1 MGAEIGNINNGKMIE
16 EELDIDFTDSELVSH
31 VRHALKSVA
40 LTSILFA
47 SVGVLLTVYLS
58 TTARLQGDNDNYS
71 QLVGLLH
78 YNERLK
84 ADEVALL
91 VTSLKAISGAVSYI
105 DNVQHESLL
114 TSVFS
119 MSMWNYGPDVM
130 DAMVDLITSLAAS
143 NGKYVDA
150 CLDMLVSNFSPPFR
164 FIESLKLPYGKAK
177 KEQVLDRVHFALE
190 CITDLIPLAPSR
202 LLPIVMHRIHAIY
215 QRTPEPVILMF
226 VENIFKLESSAIGE
240 LVGNKRLISIVIDL
254 LIDFDVQVGW
264 DDILEE
270 NPHKGIFDM
279 ELEDEQILADI
290 DDDGDDFA
298 REFGGYGR
306 IWKNGVVETLG
317 KLDSIMVLTF
327 EHLNCCKHSGR
338 LVEVHSTLFV
348 TVFESLLESFCQT
361 VMNVY
366 KSKFAQFVIFYACS
380 LDPENCGVRFAEFL
394 AGKFI
399 ESSVPPIIRMSAV
412 AYLASYL
419 SRAKFLSAPFVT
431 GMLERLADWCKKYCQ
446 QSVSINPEA
455 HKVFYA
461 GCQAIM
467 YVLCFN
473 MRSIMEIPRLKSHL
487 CFLPFREILKSPLEP
502 LKVCLPSIVEEFVR
516 QAKSAHLI
524 DAKSG
529 NPVFHDVLESE
540 LSKAFGGKERLDMFF
555 PFDPCLLRK
564 SDSYIRPTF
573 VYWSTV
579 KKAYEDD
586 LDFSSDDD
594 VDVFYPDMNTAESR
608 DVELE
613 GAFEEDDYFDDYHD
627 SLNKMSITPK
637 DSILK
642 KRPNGKCTPLQ
653 MPSRLRPSM
662 SPESL

>member
-16 EELDIDFTDSELVSH
+16 GEFDIDFTDSELVSH
-31 VRHALKSVA
+31 VRHALKSVG

-47 SVGVLLTVYLS
+47 SVGVLITIYLS
-58 TTARLQGDNDNYS
+58 TTAHLQGDNDNYS

-130 DAMVDLITSLAAS
+130 DAMVELITSL
-143 NGKYVDA
+143 
-150 CLDMLVSNFSPPFR
+150 
-164 FIESLKLPYGKAK
+164 
-177 KEQVLDRVHFALE
+177 
-190 CITDLIPLAPSR
+190 
-202 LLPIVMHRIHAIY
+202 
-215 QRTPEPVILMF
+215 VILMF

-240 LVGNKRLISIVIDL
+240 LVGNKRLISIVMDL

-270 NPHKGIFDM
+270 NPYKGIFDM

-306 IWKNGVVETLG
+306 IWKNGGVETLG

-338 LVEVHSTLFV
+338 LVEVHSPLFV
-348 TVFESLLESFCQT
+348 TVSSVICEDQYLINVFESLLESFCQT
-361 VMNVY
+361 IMNVY

-431 GMLERLADWCKKYCQ
+431 GMLERLADWCKKYGQ

-487 CFLPFREILKSPLEP
+487 CFLPFREILKSPPEP

-573 VYWSTV
+573 VYWSMV

-586 LDFSSDDD
+586 LDGSSDDD
-594 VDVFYPDMNTAESR
+594 IDVFYPDMNTAESR
-608 DVELE
+608 DIELE
-613 GAFEEDDYFDDYHD
+613 GAFEADDYFDDFND

>member
-1 MGAEIGNINNGKMIE
+1 MGAEIGNYNINNRKMIKE
-16 EELDIDFTDSELVSH
+16 EEQEYQQMEEFDVDFTDSELVSH

-40 LTSILFA
+40 L
-47 SVGVLLTVYLS
+47 
-58 TTARLQGDNDNYS
+58 GDNDNYS

-114 TSVFS
+114 TSIFS

-130 DAMVDLITSLAAS
+130 DALVELVTSLAAS
-143 NGKYVDA
+143 SGKYVDA
-150 CLDMLVSNFSPPFR
+150 CLYMLVSNFSPPFR

-202 LLPIVMHRIHAIY
+202 LLPIVTQRIHAIY

-270 NPHKGIFDM
+270 NPHKGVFDM
-279 ELEDEQILADI
+279 ELEDEQILADV

-306 IWKNGVVETLG
+306 IWKNGVVETLE

-327 EHLNCCKHSGR
+327 EHLNCCKNSGR
-338 LVEVHSTLFV
+338 LVEVPSDI
-348 TVFESLLESFCQT
+348 VFESLLESFSQT

-419 SRAKFLSAPFVT
+419 SRAKFLSAPFIT
-431 GMLERLADWCKKYCQ
+431 GMLERLADWCRKYCQ
-446 QSVSINPEA
+446 QSVSLNPEA
-455 HKVFYA
+455 YKVFYA

-487 CFLPFREILKSPLEP
+487 CFLPLREILKSPLEP
-502 LKVCLPSIVEEFVR
+502 LKVCLPSIVEEFVQ

-529 NPVFHDVLESE
+529 SPVFHDVLESE

-564 SDSYIRPTF
+564 SDSYIRPNF
-573 VYWSTV
+573 VYWSMV

-586 LDFSSDDD
+586 LDGSSDDD
-594 VDVFYPDMNTAESR
+594 VDVFYPDVNTAESR
-608 DVELE
+608 DIEVE
-613 GAFEEDDYFDDYHD
+613 GGFEEDDFFDDFNN

-642 KRPNGKCTPLQ
+642 KRPNEKRMPLQ

-662 SPESL
+662 SLESL